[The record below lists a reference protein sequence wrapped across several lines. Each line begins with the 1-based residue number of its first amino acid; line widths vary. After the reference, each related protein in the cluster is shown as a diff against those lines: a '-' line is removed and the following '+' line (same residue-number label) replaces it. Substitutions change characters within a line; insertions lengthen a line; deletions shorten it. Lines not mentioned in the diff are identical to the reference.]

1 MNHSHPDV
9 AELSGEL
16 SCSDFQMTL
25 KKSTKL
31 FFFFFI
37 IGLYHIRLRR
47 WWKLP
52 ATWWGRGD
60 CQNETGHLSCLGA
73 FSIVLGRGLEQ
84 TKPRAWNSREERTVP
99 GGGLSELALG
109 LQRSNLSLG
118 MIGSWS
124 KVDSCPHKVYP
135 CPKLWNLWTW
145 LYLEK
150 GTVEIKTRISRWDHP
165 GLFSSI

>member
-25 KKSTKL
+25 KKSTQL

-145 LYLEK
+145 PYLEK